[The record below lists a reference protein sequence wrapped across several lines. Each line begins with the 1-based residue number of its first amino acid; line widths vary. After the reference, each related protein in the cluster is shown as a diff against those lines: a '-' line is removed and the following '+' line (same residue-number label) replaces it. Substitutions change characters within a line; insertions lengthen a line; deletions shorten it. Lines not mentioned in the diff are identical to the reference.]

1 MGGDPTDEE
10 SHAGCIDEW
19 GLAVWSPS
27 GSVGLITGHQLDR
40 RRGRVGYWWCLA
52 RRGHRLL
59 YVADW
64 EVRARHGDGLA
75 KGEQLWAE
83 VLCEA
88 PFSQWTIGNETNAVA
103 LDHPDDVVTGAR
115 GEPTPVASDLE
126 WYAVGSRPMAVDDGY
141 AHDGVVHGAIE
152 IAGEPSLKI
161 EEWPSRRWHRWWSDS
176 AIRWSPAPLPT
187 AMAHADGRAPVLGP
201 DGTVIE
207 YVLTPTGW
215 AVRQPLT
222 VDVE

>member
-1 MGGDPTDEE
+1 MGGDPTDEA

-27 GSVGLITGHQLDR
+27 ASVGLITGHQLDR

-64 EVRARHGDGLA
+64 EVRARPSDGLA

-83 VLCEA
+83 MLCEA
-88 PFSQWTIGNETNAVA
+88 PLSQWTIGNETNAVA
-103 LDHPDDVVTGAR
+103 LDDPDDVVMGAR
-115 GEPTPVASDLE
+115 GEPTPVACDLE
-126 WYAVGSRPMAVDDGY
+126 WYAVGSRPVAVDDGY

-152 IAGEPSLKI
+152 IAGEPSLAI
-161 EEWPSRRWHRWWSDS
+161 VEWPARRWHRWWSDS
-176 AIRWSPAPLPT
+176 DIRWSPAPLPT
-187 AMAHADGRAPVLGP
+187 AMAYADGRAPVLGP
-201 DGTVIE
+201 SGMVIE

-215 AVRQPLT
+215 AVRLPLT
-222 VDVE
+222 DDVE